1 MKQLSGIS
9 YVPTEVSESIV
20 MPHDEVIITVR
31 DSKNVKNI
39 SLDGWFTTDIAALSR
54 KFVVRSVSFITKTQ
68 EVQ

>member
-20 MPHDEVIITVR
+20 MPHDEVMITVR

-54 KFVVRSVSFITKTQ
+54 KFVVRSVCFITKTQ

>member
-20 MPHDEVIITVR
+20 MPHDEIMITVR

-54 KFVVRSVSFITKTQ
+54 KFVVRSVSFLTKTQ

>member
-20 MPHDEVIITVR
+20 MPHDEIMITVR

>member
-20 MPHDEVIITVR
+20 MPHDEVMITVR

-54 KFVVRSVSFITKTQ
+54 KFVVRSVSFINKTQ

>member
-9 YVPTEVSESIV
+9 YVPTEISESIV

>member
-20 MPHDEVIITVR
+20 MPHDEVMITVR

>member
-20 MPHDEVIITVR
+20 MPNDEIVITVR

-39 SLDGWFTTDIAALSR
+39 SLDGWFTTDIAALGR
-54 KFVVRSVSFITKTQ
+54 KFVVRSVSFITKT
-68 EVQ
+68 